1 MREIKYDRVECS
13 RCGGTGHYSYNPMDG
28 TICFKCR
35 GGKKVLSR
43 PAAKSL
49 KLVEEFKVGLLSTPA
64 SAIEVG
70 DAFKMFNS
78 NRRYRK
84 CIEIRPV
91 ETNGS
96 KSLRDGEMIPLLALV
111 VMDGD
116 TQLAMNLA
124 PEDPV
129 LKFPDPDQFT
139 EMMEFARDLPGVTVI
154 DEEGATK

>member
-1 MREIKYDRVECS
+1 MREIKYDRIDCS
-13 RCGGTGHYSYNPMDG
+13 RCGGTGHYSYNAMDG

-35 GGKKVLSR
+35 GAKKTLSH

-49 KLVEEFKVGLLSTPA
+49 KLVEGFKVGLLSTSA
-64 SAIEVG
+64 SEIEVG
-70 DAFKMFNS
+70 DAFKSINS
-78 NRRYRK
+78 NRRYAK
-84 CIEIRPV
+84 VIEVRPV

-111 VMDGD
+111 VMEGE
-116 TQLAMNLA
+116 TQLAMNFA

-129 LKFPDPDQFT
+129 LRFPDHDEFT